1 MVDQDETPQSEAQRE
16 FVHAPAVLHPA
27 QYVLHQPWYYPGVI
41 GGSALLFGLLFA
53 CSGSVWGLITLA
65 LVGTLTGVVMTLV
78 ATAWGVVIVFAD
90 NTRSGLWFVL
100 FPPYMAVYAVRR
112 WQWMAQPTVL
122 FLCGVA
128 LAVAS
133 LWSAQR
139 QVQLLSSPESVAP
152 LSDQPAR

>member
-1 MVDQDETPQSEAQRE
+1 MTDKEHTPQSQELQE
-16 FVHAPAVLHPA
+16 FVQEPVVPQPR

-41 GGSALLFGLLFA
+41 GGSVLLFGLLFA
-53 CSGSVWGLITLA
+53 CSGNVWGLIALA
-65 LVGTLTGVVMTLV
+65 LVGTVTGVVMTLV
-78 ATAWGVVIVFAD
+78 ATAWGVAIVFAD

-122 FLCGVA
+122 FFCGVA

-133 LWSAQR
+133 LWTAQR
-139 QVQLLSSPESVAP
+139 QVQFLPLPESVAP
-152 LSDQPAR
+152 LSVQTAQ